1 MAARQAQATR
11 RPLWWHVALILL
23 VAFGLRLL
31 AWWILPYRGFISDE
45 AEYLAASVWLAE
57 GRGFS
62 FFQGWIWTRPPLYVL
77 FLATHLKLFGPETL
91 WPIRLSQALLSTLTV
106 WLTMRLGAAL
116 APPERS
122 RQVALTAGWAMA
134 LTYSFITFAFLLLS
148 ETLFITL
155 LLAAFLALVLWA
167 QRHQMR
173 WLVLGAILL
182 GLCALTRA
190 VLAGALPLIALWVV
204 IEQRNKRTK
213 EQENQEPKE
222 PRTQNLEPRE
232 QRTKSKEQRSTATPL
247 RLPQR
252 EKGRGDEGLRF
263 LSLLFPVALLTLIV
277 SGLIL
282 PWSFYNTRFYNAGS
296 LILIDTTGG
305 YNAMLGAQAAH
316 QELDPDPACA
326 PTATRCEAGIYRTL
340 KAIDDHAERQQLAYS
355 TALAWIT
362 ENPGGFVRKTGR
374 ELVDLLLVNY
384 GGAERLYN
392 GYRVGEV
399 PAPHLLGLLLDD
411 ALYVLAMPL
420 AMLGLARRQDRS
432 GKGLI
437 LIWLLYNLA
446 TGPLFFAINRF
457 RLPLLPFL
465 FIYAA
470 CAIWQWRAAWSSVT
484 RRGIGLGLASILALV
499 LIPTFV
505 YWREDW
511 GGHKATV
518 VETLGGFEGL
528 LDARRCAEIETLLD
542 QGRLEQAQ
550 QLHDQENRRNPR
562 TCLALLQS
570 QIYAARG
577 ETQQALGLL
586 QDMAEIP
593 QRYLL
598 EGEIYRSLGEL
609 EAARNPFA
617 ARRLEPQ
624 NPTLWAWDHLHPPP
638 TTRIDL
644 GNGLDWGYV
653 DGFFQREFP
662 PESKTPFE
670 DGFRWTSPQ
679 ARLKFVGAGT
689 GRPQTL
695 TLRVRRPVDPPAQL
709 TVVGAE
715 PATFEIG
722 ADWQEVSVALPATPS
737 GEDVIVNL
745 RSTVFVPGPDDL
757 QARQQV
763 GLQLRLLGVQV
774 DWAEITER

>member
-1 MAARQAQATR
+1 MVDRQSEARH

-45 AEYLAASVWLAE
+45 AEYLAASTWLSE

-62 FFQGWIWTRPPLYVL
+62 FFQGWIWTRPPLYVM
-77 FLATHLKLFGPETL
+77 FLATQLKLFGPETL
-91 WPIRLSQALLSTLTV
+91 WPIRLSQALLSTLSV

-167 QRHQMR
+167 QRQQMR

-190 VLAGALPLIALWVV
+190 VLAGALPLIALWVLV
-204 IEQRNKRTK
+204 EQRKL
-213 EQENQEPKE
+213 E

-232 QRTKSKEQRSTATPL
+232 QRTKNREQEENQTSSLPPRL
-247 RLPQR
+247 RQR
-252 EKGRGDEGLRF
+252 ERGLGGEGLNRSSLF
-263 LSLLFPVALLTLIV
+263 SLLFPVALLTLIV

-282 PWSFYNTRFYNAGS
+282 PWSFYNTRFYNASG

-362 ENPGGFVRKTGR
+362 ENPGGFLRKTGR

-420 AMLGLARRQDRS
+420 AMLGLARRQDRR

-465 FIYAA
+465 LIYAA
-470 CAIWQWRAAWSSVT
+470 CGIWQWRAIWPSTA
-484 RRGIGLGLASILALV
+484 RRAVGLGLASILALV

-511 GGHKATV
+511 GGHKATL
-518 VETLGGFEGL
+518 VETIGGFEGL
-528 LDARRCAEIETLLD
+528 FDARRCAEIEALLD

-550 QLHDQENRRNPR
+550 QLHDEENRRSPR

-577 ETQQALGLL
+577 ETQQALDLL
-586 QDMAEIP
+586 QSMDEIP

-598 EGEIYRSLGEL
+598 EGEIYRSLGDL

-624 NPTLWAWDHLHPPP
+624 NPTRWAWDHLNPPP
-638 TTRIDL
+638 THRIDL

-653 DGFFQREFP
+653 DGFFQREFLP
-662 PESKTPFE
+662 DSKTPFE

-689 GRPQTL
+689 GQPQTL

-709 TVVGAE
+709 TVAGAE
-715 PATFEIG
+715 PTTFEIG
-722 ADWQEVSVALPATPS
+722 AEWQEVSVALPATPS

-774 DWAEITER
+774 DWAELGVR

>member
-1 MAARQAQATR
+1 MVARQSQAAR
-11 RPLWWHVALILL
+11 RPLWWHAALILL

-45 AEYLAASVWLAE
+45 AEYLAASTWLAE

-62 FFQGWIWTRPPLYVL
+62 FFQGWIWTRPPLYVM
-77 FLATHLKLFGPETL
+77 FLASHLKLFGPETL
-91 WPIRLSQALLSTLTV
+91 WPIRLSQALLSTITV

-116 APPERS
+116 APPDRS

-190 VLAGALPLIALWVV
+190 VLAGALPLIALWVL
-204 IEQRNKRTK
+204 IEQRTK
-213 EQENQEPKE
+213 EQSENEEKL
-222 PRTQNLEPRE
+222 QNHGLVLSP
-232 QRTKSKEQRSTATPL
+232 
-247 RLPQR
+247 RLPQWER
-252 EKGRGDEGLRF
+252 GKGRRPGGEGLKSNLF
-263 LSLLFPVALLTLIV
+263 SLLFPVALLTLIV

-282 PWSFYNTRFYNAGS
+282 PWSFYNTRFYNAGG

-316 QELDPDPACA
+316 QEIDPDPACA

-340 KAIDDHAERQQLAYS
+340 KAIDDHAERQQFAYS
-355 TALAWIT
+355 TALAWIA
-362 ENPGGFVRKTGR
+362 ENPGGFLRKTGR
-374 ELVDLLLVNY
+374 ELIDLLLVNY

-392 GYRVGEV
+392 GYAVGEV

-411 ALYVLAMPL
+411 ALYVFAMPL

-465 FIYAA
+465 LIYAA
-470 CAIWQWRAAWSSVT
+470 CGIWQWRAAWPSAA
-484 RRGIGLGLASILALV
+484 RRGVGLGLATILALV
-499 LIPTFV
+499 LVPTFV
-505 YWREDW
+505 YWREAW

-528 LDARRCAEIETLLD
+528 FDARRCAEIEALLD
-542 QGRLEQAQ
+542 QGQLEQAQ
-550 QLHDQENRRNPR
+550 QLHDEENRRHPR
-562 TCLALLQS
+562 DCLALLQS

-586 QDMAEIP
+586 QSMEELP

-598 EGEIYRSLGEL
+598 EGEIYRSLGDL

-624 NPTLWAWDHLHPPP
+624 NPTRWAWDHLNPPP
-638 TTRIDL
+638 TNRIDL

-662 PESKTPFE
+662 PDSKTPFE

-689 GRPQTL
+689 GQPQTL
-695 TLRVRRPVDPPAQL
+695 TLHVRRPVDPPAQL
-709 TVVGAE
+709 TVAGAE
-715 PATFEIG
+715 PTTFEIG
-722 ADWQEVSVALPATPS
+722 AEWQEISVTLPATSS

-774 DWAEITER
+774 DWAELGER